1 MVVILLQQK
10 GAYDMRFNTM
20 LACLALMLSGAADLL
35 AQFTP
40 VVAKIKAALYV
51 KQPDG
56 TEAQSQAK
64 EGFYYRSSRGDS
76 LKTVFYVSEAGE
88 QLEPGRS
95 NYVNASTGEVYFI
108 DHHPQ
113 KATLMRKRELPLA
126 PFRLPETIKIEGRE
140 VEREARVIA
149 GVHCVAAPITT
160 NRNGEE
166 QIAGKI
172 WWALGMGF
180 PVKTEDT
187 LGPNA
192 RAVWELYDI
201 EFKEPEPS
209 KFDVLRGFTIDRT
222 ECVNCDHQQ

>member
-1 MVVILLQQK
+1 
-10 GAYDMRFNTM
+10 MRFKTM
-20 LACLALMLSGAADLL
+20 LACLALMLSGATDVL

-40 VVAKIKAALYV
+40 VVAKIRAALYV

-64 EGFYYRSSRGDS
+64 KGFYYRSSSGDS
-76 LKTVFYVSEAGE
+76 LKTVFYVSEEGE
-88 QLEPGRS
+88 QLEAGRS
-95 NYVNASTGEVYFI
+95 TYVNASTGEVYFI

-113 KATLMRKRELPLA
+113 KATLMRQRELPLT
-126 PFRLPETIKIEGRE
+126 PVLLPETIRIEGRE
-140 VEREARVIA
+140 VTREARVIA

-172 WWALGMGF
+172 WWASGMGF
-180 PVKTEDT
+180 PVKTEET
-187 LGPNA
+187 LGPNT

-201 EFKEPEPS
+201 EFREPDSS
-209 KFDVLRGFTIDRT
+209 KFDVLTGLTIDRT
-222 ECVNCDHQQ
+222 ECVNCDD